1 MFVVYLLGGL
11 AVALGPG
18 ELLLDLVP
26 HPRPEL
32 KYLFEIIGGVVLL
45 TLAMVLWSFR
55 KLLAKRRA
63 PRGPAPTAAPARSSA
78 PRSPRVELPTAFP
91 YFAAIAAV
99 VGSGYGVWHQVFLI
113 LIFNVA
119 FVLPL
124 LAIIA
129 VLQFAGPNAQ
139 RMLIA
144 SREWLERHWPVTLA
158 VIGLIAGLF
167 CVFIGITG
175 LVGLHHTT
183 RAASPAGCA
192 GSSPTERGAV
202 SCRRRRARLAQQ
214 LTHPGQPSLRLR
226 ALERHV
232 LGDVGVREDQEPL
245 VGDALQDRGGDVL
258 GLEHRVGHHRR
269 RSDRILLERDRQQ
282 RRVDRLR
289 ADA

>member
-1 MFVVYLLGGL
+1 MLRLIGLMISIGFADSLNPSTIAPAMYLATDSRNARGQVTQFTLAVFAVYLLGGL

-45 TLAMVLWSFR
+45 TLAAVLWGFR
-55 KLLAKRRA
+55 RLLVKREL
-63 PRGPAPTAAPARSSA
+63 PEVHTDGRSSA
-78 PRSPRVELPTAFP
+78 LLGATITAVELPTAFP

-129 VLQFAGPNAQ
+129 ILALAGSHAQGMLVNA
-139 RMLIA
+139 RK
-144 SREWLERHWPVTLA
+144 WLERHWPVTLA
-158 VIGLIAGLF
+158 IVGLIAGLF

-175 LVGLHHTT
+175 LVGLHH
-183 RAASPAGCA
+183 SHA
-192 GSSPTERGAV
+192 GSV
-202 SCRRRRARLAQQ
+202 AR
-214 LTHPGQPSLRLR
+214 RLR
-226 ALERHV
+226 R
-232 LGDVGVREDQEPL
+232 L
-245 VGDALQDRGGDVL
+245 VA
-258 GLEHRVGHHRR
+258 H
-269 RSDRILLERDRQQ
+269 
-282 RRVDRLR
+282 
-289 ADA
+289 